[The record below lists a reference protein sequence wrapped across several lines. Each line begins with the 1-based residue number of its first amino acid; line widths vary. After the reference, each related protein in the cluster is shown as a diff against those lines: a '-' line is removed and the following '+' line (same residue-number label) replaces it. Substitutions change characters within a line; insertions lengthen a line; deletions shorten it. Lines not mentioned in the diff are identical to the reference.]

1 MTRPYQAAGIE
12 WLQDRP
18 RAILADE
25 MGLGKSMQLIRA
37 SEGRTLIVAPSMVLE
52 GGTWDDEIAKWADD
66 PSRFTQVAYTG
77 LSEYVPKGKGTAPSR
92 RLLPEVKGR
101 WDTVIFDEAHYLK
114 GRDTPKHPN
123 IRVNLAKQIAS
134 RASRVY
140 LATGTPIPN
149 WSYELFTLLQ
159 IVYPDDAAPK
169 GRLASYWRWAYEW
182 FDAKPTVFDQY
193 GLGPLKACSKACA
206 DYPPYAPCEHFH
218 TFVESNLRDRFL
230 QRLRTDVLQDLPPL
244 TELAIQTPMGPKQQ
258 RAYRT
263 MKDDYIA
270 EVGDKTVVAWSAGA
284 RHVRLDRLTAGLE
297 LVDDETAREA
307 LRDRGHTWSK
317 KDNGK
322 LLRLEEDLRNRSR
335 PTIVMAHHQTIV
347 EACAAVAA
355 KVGLRVGVV
364 HGGISSGRRGRAV
377 REFQSGQ
384 LDILCGSLE
393 TLAEGLNLTQA
404 DELIFVEQSFK
415 PSRNQQA
422 MRRIHRL
429 GQERPCTILDYQT
442 PNSLDLNKRQLLA
455 TKTDQ
460 QIRTLTAAQMKQL
473 L

>member
-1 MTRPYQAAGIE
+1 
-12 WLQDRP
+12 
-18 RAILADE
+18 

-37 SEGRTLIVAPSMVLE
+37 SEGRTLVVAPAMVLE

-66 PSRFTQVAYTG
+66 PSRFSQVAYTG
-77 LSEYVPKGKGTAPSR
+77 LSEYVPKGAGTAPSR
-92 RLLPEVKGR
+92 RLLPEIKGR

-123 IRVNLAKQIAS
+123 IRVGLAKQIS
-134 RASRVY
+134 RRASRVY

-149 WSYELFTLLQ
+149 WSHELFTMLQ
-159 IVYPDDAAPK
+159 LVYPDDASPGKPLGA
-169 GRLASYWRWAYEW
+169 YWNWAYQW
-182 FDAKPTVFDQY
+182 FDAKPTIYDKWN
-193 GLGPLKACSKACA
+193 LGTLKACSPACA
-206 DYPPYAPCEHFH
+206 SRSAYDPCEHFYAF
-218 TFVESNLRDRFL
+218 TEGNLRDRFL
-230 QRLRTDVLQDLPPL
+230 QRRRDDVLPDLPPL
-244 TELAIQTPMGPKQQ
+244 TELAISTAMGPKQR
-258 RAYRT
+258 RAYAS
-263 MKDDYIA
+263 MKKDYIA
-270 EVGDKTVVAWSAGA
+270 QVEDKTVIAWSSGS
-284 RHVRLDRLTAGLE
+284 RHVRLDRLCAGLE
-297 LVDDETAREA
+297 VIDDETALGA
-307 LRDRGHTWSK
+307 LNDDRHIWAK

-355 KVGLRVGVV
+355 KVGLRVGIV
-364 HGGISSGRRGRAV
+364 HGGIASGRRGRAV
-377 REFQSGQ
+377 RDFQSGQ
-384 LDILCGSLE
+384 LDVLCGSLE

-442 PNSLDLNKRQLLA
+442 PDSIDLNKRKLLA

-460 QIRTLTAAQMKQL
+460 QIRTLTAAQVKQL